1 METFFAP
8 NDIAYAWIALIA
20 VAVDQI
26 VLARVLP
33 PHVWAALRLPST
45 FLHEFAHWFVA
56 AVQGG
61 KPRIVS
67 LRPRVEEDG
76 SVSLGYTVW
85 GDLAL
90 GPVGRML
97 VAFAPFGWLFVAMI
111 VARTTLTEPQ
121 TLLSG
126 LGWLWLSLL
135 LAGAGLRLSASDFAG
150 MGKLMTVGVVIFL
163 AALMLNA
170 AMIVPGFLCRS
181 FGTLCTVQAGG

>member
-1 METFFAP
+1 MDSFFSP
-8 NDIAYAWIALIA
+8 FDVRYAWIALTA

-33 PHVWAALRLPST
+33 PRVWAALRLPST

-67 LRPRVEEDG
+67 LSPRVEEDG

-90 GPVGRML
+90 GGVGRML
-97 VAFAPFGWLFVAMI
+97 VAFAPFAWLFVAM
-111 VARTTLTEPQ
+111 VMARTALAEPQ
-121 TLLSG
+121 SLFAG

-135 LAGAGLRLSASDFAG
+135 FAGAGMRLSASDFAG
-150 MGKLMTVGVVIFL
+150 MGKLMTFGVLLFL
-163 AALMLNA
+163 ATMVLNA
-170 AMIVPGFLCRS
+170 VMLVPSLMCRS
-181 FGTLCTVQAGG
+181 FGALCIV